1 MRRIFAL
8 AITAI
13 VFLSMATNVW
23 AASQDKPAPVPSK
36 QAAKPTT
43 KDPVLV
49 LGTAWYPEQWPEAR
63 WEQDL
68 ALMQAAGINMV
79 RVSEF
84 AWSTMEPQEGQ
95 FNFAWLDR
103 AVALA
108 AKHGIRTV
116 LGTPSAAPPAWL
128 TQKYPETLA
137 VWDNGRTATHGNR
150 GQYRFTSQKYL
161 QLSRRMAEEMAK
173 HFGHNP
179 NVIGWQIDNEYGSV
193 SYDEETRKDFQQFL
207 KARYKT
213 LESLNQHWSTAYW
226 SQAYDTWEEI
236 PLGAG
241 NPGLNLEWKRFVSE
255 TFKNYQH
262 NQIAVIRAN
271 SDPRQFITHNF
282 MGFNGN
288 FDHYVLSEELDFA
301 SWDHYVAQGRPD
313 ALWNGQVHDLT
324 RGFKRK
330 NFWIMETQPGFVN
343 WSAVNLA
350 LDKGEVRQMA
360 WSDVGHGADAVSFWQ
375 WRSAL
380 GGQEQYHGSI
390 VAPDGNPRPIYEEVA
405 QLGKEFAKA
414 GEALSGTTPT
424 PETAILFDYN
434 SRWAIEFQRHS
445 KDFDPVGYLHT
456 FYRPLR
462 QLTQDVD
469 IVNPSAPLSQYK
481 LVVAPALN
489 VMPEATAQ
497 HLVDYVNNGGHLVI
511 GARTGMKDEYNAL
524 LPSRQ
529 PGTALNKLLGGD
541 VVEFYALENNVPV
554 DGQFGKGEA
563 KVWAELLETTSPDT
577 EVLLKYGKSN
587 GWLDGKPAVIS
598 RKVGKGRITYV
609 GAQLSE
615 DVMGKLAQWMVDDS
629 GVKPALGTVPEGVEV
644 SRRAGNGKE
653 VFIVVNSTSAAQTIS
668 LPAPM
673 HELLKEAAAATSLTL
688 AAGDVGVLVPTG
700 K

>member
-1 MRRIFAL
+1 MRRIFAS
-8 AITAI
+8 AIAVI

-36 QAAKPTT
+36 QTDKPTA
-43 KDPVLV
+43 KDPALV

-108 AKHGIRTV
+108 GKHGIKTV

-226 SQAYDTWEEI
+226 SQAYDNWEEI

-271 SDPRQFITHNF
+271 ADPRQFITHNF

-343 WSAVNLA
+343 WSAVNRA

-390 VAPDGNPRPIYEEVA
+390 VGPDGNPRPIYEEVA

-414 GEALSGTTPT
+414 GEALRATTPT

-497 HLVDYVNNGGHLVI
+497 HLADYVNNGGHLVI
-511 GARTGMKDEYNAL
+511 GTRTGMKDEYNAL

-529 PGTALNKLLGGD
+529 PGTTLNKLLGGD

-629 GVKPALGTVPEGVEV
+629 GVKPALGTVPEGVEI
-644 SRRAGNGKE
+644 SRRVGNGKE
-653 VFIVVNSTSAAQTIS
+653 VFIVVNSTSVPQTIS

-673 HELLKEAAAATSLTL
+673 RELLKETAAATSLTL